1 MNPVASVLG
10 SALYVAEVIR
20 LYVELP
26 DTPLR
31 ASLQDHAVA
40 RRFHQREVPLP
51 TVESALLLG
60 SLRRFA
66 RPADIPALPPIR
78 SLAYFQPVVEELLE
92 HPGGESYLHY
102 LRLKMSRL
110 PSEVPSAGVR
120 KSTLSDDR

>member
-1 MNPVASVLG
+1 MNPVAGDLSGTLF
-10 SALYVAEVIR
+10 VAEVIR
-20 LYVELP
+20 LYLELP

-40 RRFHQREVPLP
+40 RRFHQRQIPLQ

-60 SLRRFA
+60 SLRRFV
-66 RPADIPALPPIR
+66 RPPDAPALPPIR

-92 HPGGESYLHY
+92 HPAGDSYLHY
-102 LRLKMSRL
+102 LRMKMTRL

-120 KSTLSDDR
+120 KRTFPDDR